1 MSGDVGCGARA
12 EGEDFTGA
20 KSPSSTRH
28 HGRYLLRGST
38 ALVTGRRR
46 PPRKI
51 NVSFPVCVL
60 MIYRAH
66 RRRDSPHADG
76 RLGFIFSRVA
86 SGESRSMAASCRCYW
101 HCLTRYAEQGLCN
114 CWASVRPSVCL
125 SVPFAGRTPLPQLCC
140 RGPAGG
146 RYRSIAARRTAV
158 PRCQR
163 A

>member
-1 MSGDVGCGARA
+1 
-12 EGEDFTGA
+12 
-20 KSPSSTRH
+20 
-28 HGRYLLRGST
+28 
-38 ALVTGRRR
+38 
-46 PPRKI
+46 
-51 NVSFPVCVL
+51 

-125 SVPFAGRTPLPQLCC
+125 SVCPICRPHAATATLLPWPGRREISIDCCTAHSSATLSACVVAEHWRPVLALLLLLLVIAISWLWQLIIQQQF
-140 RGPAGG
+140 
-146 RYRSIAARRTAV
+146 YLNLRSL
-158 PRCQR
+158 
-163 A
+163 